1 MECYKSRSQR
11 IAIGTIRLGDGR
23 PCLFAPANLKTLAL
37 TLDYGTKL
45 ESFACLD
52 CGLVWL
58 ATSPTELAEYV
69 RKHCKPK
76 PDNTGD

>member
-1 MECYKSRSQR
+1 MGCHKCQGTR
-11 IAIGTIRLGDGR
+11 IVNGGLKAIDGHAIV
-23 PCLFAPANLKTLAL
+23 FAPANVKTLAL
-37 TLDYGTKL
+37 TFDYGTKI

-76 PDNTGD
+76 PDDTVV